1 MLDADP
7 NRNYKNS
14 VFTLL
19 NKNRETMGLDDAIAA
34 AVKSCIERDILVYFL
49 EVHAS
54 EVLNMLTT
62 EWNWDDAKEVWQE
75 EAKDEG
81 IEIGTAIGE
90 TKGVEKGRKKRD
102 EEILGLIKQGYT
114 LTDIENMLKAQLG
127 ET

>member
-1 MLDADP
+1 
-7 NRNYKNS
+7 
-14 VFTLL
+14 
-19 NKNRETMGLDDAIAA
+19 
-34 AVKSCIERDILVYFL
+34 VKSCIERDILVYFL

-81 IEIGTAIGE
+81 IAIGTGIGVEKGIAIGE

-102 EEILGLIKQGYT
+102 EEILGLIKKGYT
-114 LTDIENMLKAQLG
+114 LADIENMLKAQLG
-127 ET
+127 EN